1 MYNYIEGKIAEAHPA
16 FAVLDCQGVGYLIR
30 ISLNSY
36 TEIKDLKSCKLFVHL
51 QVREDAMEL
60 YGFFSE
66 QERRLF
72 RYLTSVSGVGPNTA
86 LLILSALPPEQLM
99 NAILAEN
106 VALLKAVKGVGPKT
120 AQRLI
125 IELKDKIAKEEPYEV
140 TKIDI
145 LHNTKREEA
154 LSGLVVLGFARLHAA
169 KVVDKLLNQ
178 NSDITVEMLIKESLK
193 IL

>member
-1 MYNYIEGKIAEAHPA
+1 MYNYIEGKISEAHPA
-16 FAVLDCQGVGYLIR
+16 YVVLDCSGIGYLIH

-36 TEIKDLKSCKLFVHL
+36 TEVKDLVACKLYVHL
-51 QVREDAMEL
+51 HVREDAMEL
-60 YGFFSE
+60 FGFFSE

-72 RYLTSVSGVGPNTA
+72 RYLISVNGIGSNTA
-86 LLILSALPPEQLM
+86 LLILSSLPPEQLM
-99 NAILAEN
+99 NAILSEN
-106 VALLKAVKGVGPKT
+106 VALLKAVKGIGPKT
-120 AQRLI
+120 AQRVI

-140 TKIDI
+140 TKVDV

-169 KVVDKLLNQ
+169 KVVDQLIKQ
-178 NSDITVEMLIKESLK
+178 NPEITVEMLIKESLK